1 MQPWAG
7 LCYVVLLLLLLVSI
21 TVLSCL
27 TYALSCHLHC
37 SHVRSGNDSA
47 VDAKIVELRPYF
59 REDFMTYLQSE
70 YNRITTPPMTE
81 QVSQNQRRPLLISKR
96 GAPSRG

>member
-1 MQPWAG
+1 MPY
-7 LCYVVLLLLLLVSI
+7 LCSLLPP
-21 TVLSCL
+21 
-27 TYALSCHLHC
+27 HWP
-37 SHVRSGNDSA
+37 HVRSGNDSA

-81 QVSQNQRRPLLISKR
+81 QVSQNQRGPLPIWNIVCEHSWPTCR
-96 GAPSRG
+96 AS